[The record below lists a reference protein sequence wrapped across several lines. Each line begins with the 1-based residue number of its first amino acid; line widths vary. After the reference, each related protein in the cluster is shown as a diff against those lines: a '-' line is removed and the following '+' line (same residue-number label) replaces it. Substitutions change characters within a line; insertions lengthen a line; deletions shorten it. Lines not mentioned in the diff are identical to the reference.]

1 MRVVKRAFKRL
12 AAHGAFLKTLDS
24 AEHNSRRTKPDARSK
39 SSSAR
44 TPTRTRPRVAQRG
57 DSISVEHP
65 ASPRRPA
72 SARRERVGPEELVEL
87 LRRSVD
93 TLADA
98 RGAATRGVDVADAEL
113 AAAKT
118 YRHTGRFAGGL
129 REDFAQRYAPHF
141 VSDWTDGVH
150 LKTVSACLLMYF
162 GVWRRASRSAR

>member
-1 MRVVKRAFKRL
+1 M
-12 AAHGAFLKTLDS
+12 G
-24 AEHNSRRTKPDARSK
+24 PD
-39 SSSAR
+39 
-44 TPTRTRPRVAQRG
+44 
-57 DSISVEHP
+57 
-65 ASPRRPA
+65 
-72 SARRERVGPEELVEL
+72 ELVGL

-93 TLADA
+93 ALVDAEARRLA
-98 RGAATRGVDVADAEL
+98 GVDVADAEL

-162 GVWRRASRSAR
+162 GCLAPCIAFGA